1 MDAREAAL
9 LTLNTCQRQGGWS
22 DGALKK
28 QLAAGGLEGREA
40 ALATQLC
47 FGVVQ
52 NEMLLDFY
60 ISKFSNIPLRRM
72 ESKVVQALRLGLYQ
86 MLFLSKIPQSAAV
99 NCSVELTRT
108 HCKNPRAPGMVN
120 AILRSLQRNL
130 NQLPTIPQND
140 LAEYFSILYSHPVWL
155 VEALLPLLGSEGT
168 AEFLQA
174 NNSQPPMTAM
184 VNTTKAT
191 AQEATDLLAEQGVEV
206 TPHPWLENC
215 LILNKTGNLERL
227 DAYGQGLF
235 YVQDPASRLMAL
247 ASGAAPGMR
256 VLDMC
261 AAPGGKSF
269 AAAIQMDNQGE
280 VISCDLHPHKKKL
293 IQDGDDRLGLS
304 IIKPMT
310 ADGKVR
316 REEWVSA
323 FDLVLVDAPCSGL
336 GVIRKKPDIRYKDPK
351 PLEDL
356 PQVQQAILENA
367 AGYVKAGG
375 VLMYS
380 TCTILPRENGE
391 VVSAFLEK
399 HPEFVREAFELPGA
413 AGRVEAGEITLWP
426 QVHQTDGFFIC
437 KLRKVGEAP

>member
-140 LAEYFSILYSHPVWL
+140 LAEYFKI
-155 VEALLPLLGSEGT
+155 
-168 AEFLQA
+168 
-174 NNSQPPMTAM
+174 
-184 VNTTKAT
+184 
-191 AQEATDLLAEQGVEV
+191 
-206 TPHPWLENC
+206 
-215 LILNKTGNLERL
+215 
-227 DAYGQGLF
+227 
-235 YVQDPASRLMAL
+235 
-247 ASGAAPGMR
+247 
-256 VLDMC
+256 
-261 AAPGGKSF
+261 
-269 AAAIQMDNQGE
+269 
-280 VISCDLHPHKKKL
+280 
-293 IQDGDDRLGLS
+293 
-304 IIKPMT
+304 
-310 ADGKVR
+310 
-316 REEWVSA
+316 
-323 FDLVLVDAPCSGL
+323 
-336 GVIRKKPDIRYKDPK
+336 
-351 PLEDL
+351 
-356 PQVQQAILENA
+356 
-367 AGYVKAGG
+367 
-375 VLMYS
+375 
-380 TCTILPRENGE
+380 
-391 VVSAFLEK
+391 
-399 HPEFVREAFELPGA
+399 
-413 AGRVEAGEITLWP
+413 GRAHV
-426 QVHQTDGFFIC
+426 
-437 KLRKVGEAP
+437 